1 MRCVTL
7 VSTTNRIDHHCNRLA
22 IRSVVDVSPKAALM
36 ARKAACGADEVTW
49 LVWCFEHCLKPEQAA
64 VRKELAGLATQYG
77 CKFVLHKKSMSFL
90 SWLEGRRGSVL
101 LVADWR
107 EATPI
112 VEEISKQ
119 NQRHNFRMC
128 VVAQTAT
135 ILRRASLWAGTERG
149 CAEIMVTSGFL
160 RHKVEELIASHV
172 EALRMTGLAV
182 GFRAGV
188 KSTGG
193 YGWLSLPNLLEAVHD
208 PKQALG
214 LEKLIKQTMWQV
226 YED

>member
-1 MRCVTL
+1 
-7 VSTTNRIDHHCNRLA
+7 
-22 IRSVVDVSPKAALM
+22 M

-64 VRKELAGLATQYG
+64 LRKELAGLAAQYG
-77 CKFVLHKKSMSFL
+77 CKFVYHKKSMSFL
-90 SWLEGRRGSVL
+90 SWLEGRKGSVL

-107 EATPI
+107 EAKPI
-112 VEEISKQ
+112 MEEISKQ
-119 NQRHNFRMC
+119 EQRHNFRMC

-135 ILRRASLWAGTERG
+135 ILRRASLWAGTQST
-149 CAEIMVTSGFL
+149 EIMVTSGFL
-160 RHKVEELIASHV
+160 RHKVEDLIASHV
-172 EALRMTGLAV
+172 GALR
-182 GFRAGV
+182 
-188 KSTGG
+188 STGG